1 MFGTRF
7 FPSSLRWAAAIFL
20 ALSTTPCP
28 VFADGP
34 RLQPPSVV
42 TPAKYKR
49 TVEGSPASEP
59 TRVAH
64 AEWWSVFDDP
74 TLNDLESRAATA
86 NQNIL
91 QATARIAEERQ
102 RARVTGADFLPRL
115 EANLSAQRYRT
126 SNTLAPQ
133 RGELIGGFPG
143 LPVTSTATG
152 TTAPALIVQN
162 QPLTTTQNDF
172 NLPLTASYELDV
184 FGRIRHAYGGA
195 IATAQAAEADLRSVR
210 LSLAGDVATDYFQL
224 RALDTQTQILRHS
237 LDLRREQ
244 VRLNQERFD
253 AGSGDPLALQ
263 RARTEVSNT
272 EADLADATRQ
282 RANAEN
288 TLAALCG
295 EAASDFRLPMR
306 PLGEHAPPPIPAGL
320 PADLLAHRP
329 DVAAAERQVAA
340 ASEAIG
346 VAKAGFLPTFTI
358 QGSVGFETGDYNKA
372 FDAESREL
380 RVMPTVNV
388 PIFEGGRNTANL
400 RATRAVFEQATSS
413 YRNTVLNAYRDAE
426 NALADLHGRATQ
438 AEAQADAARSAQEV
452 LDLTSD
458 RYGKGAIDYFDVVDA
473 ERSLLSIQLG
483 AAQTLNARYS
493 ATVALVRALG
503 GGWDAAPASQASKRV
518 ANPLVK

>member
-1 MFGTRF
+1 MFGTRL
-7 FPSSLRWAAAIFL
+7 FPGGLRRGAATVFL
-20 ALSTTPCP
+20 LVATLRPA
-28 VFADGP
+28 FADGP

-42 TPAKYKR
+42 TPARYKR
-49 TVEGSPASEP
+49 ATGSSPAAEAP
-59 TRVAH
+59 RVAR
-64 AEWWSVFDDP
+64 AEWWSLFGDP

-86 NQNIL
+86 NQDIL

-102 RARVTGADFLPRL
+102 RARVTGADFLPRV
-115 EANLSAQRYRT
+115 EANLSAQRYRS

-143 LPVTSTATG
+143 LPVSSTSTG
-152 TTAPALIVQN
+152 TTGPAIIVEN

-172 NLPLTASYELDV
+172 NLPLVASYELDV
-184 FGRIRHAYGGA
+184 FGRIRHAYGSA

-224 RALDTQTQILRHS
+224 RALDTQAQILRHS

-282 RANAEN
+282 RANVEN

-295 EAASDFRLPMR
+295 EAASDFRLPVR

-346 VAKAGFLPTFTI
+346 VAKAGFLPTFAI
-358 QGSVGFETGDYNKA
+358 QGSVGFETGDYNRA
-372 FDAESREL
+372 FDAGSREL

-400 RATRAVFEQATSS
+400 RVSRAVFQQATSS
-413 YRNTVLNAYRDAE
+413 YRTTVLNAYRDAE

-438 AEAQADAARSAQEV
+438 ADAQASAARSAQEV
-452 LDLTSD
+452 LDLTND

-483 AAQTLNARYS
+483 AAQTLDARYA

-503 GGWDAAPASQASKRV
+503 GGWDAASATGAPKNA
-518 ANPLVK
+518 ANPPAK